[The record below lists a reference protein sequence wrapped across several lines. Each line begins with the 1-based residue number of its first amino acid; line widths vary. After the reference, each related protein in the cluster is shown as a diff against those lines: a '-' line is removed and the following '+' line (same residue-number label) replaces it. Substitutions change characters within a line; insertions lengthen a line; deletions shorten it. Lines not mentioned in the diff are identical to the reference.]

1 MTNDVP
7 LIKLCPNCDAIIPIE
22 SPECSYCHY
31 VYPQVTLTEEEVD
44 MSHQEVVTALND
56 AFFRL
61 ERYMNGKLPDY
72 EGFPF
77 TRYML
82 ILFIKTRETANY
94 NYANCKLI
102 GKYWWVVQ
110 QVIIDVQKGDYETY
124 AADHNDDFD
133 DAYGDLK
140 TIAEDY
146 VHEFIS
152 FATEDEITEETKK
165 HSITDVVAH
174 IKTSEEAKSGKKSA
188 DLAGLP
194 LKKFFKKIKDCS
206 ITQLEI
212 LNHVESLTEMKLSK
226 LKLLATDFNVYFYP
240 RKEEEEAKYS
250 LENID
255 AAIKDLQQRQKQIP
269 YKEIPDFDKA
279 TKDERGKII
288 HPVPTFKILDIER
301 LFFPFKFFGC
311 YQFINLLETLL
322 EKYEKT
328 DKTPETVAPNPLR
341 QNLGRLGFDQ
351 LKFGKLSL
359 DEAYSVLMENDAPFQ
374 IAFLNEAGF
383 IKSVEKVQSKTK
395 ASLHKIIAAALN
407 CPERTV
413 KGNLNVLNPVS
424 KENRKRYTA
433 HLHLSDVQKL
443 LGK

>member
-1 MTNDVP
+1 MTNDLP
-7 LIKLCPNCDAIIPIE
+7 LIKICPNCDAMIPIE
-22 SPECSYCHY
+22 SLECSHCPY
-31 VYPQVTLTEEEVD
+31 VYPQVILTEAEED

-61 ERYMNGKLPDY
+61 ERYMDGKLPAY

-77 TRYML
+77 ARYML

-94 NYANCKLI
+94 NYVNCKLI
-102 GKYWWVVQ
+102 GKYWWVIQ
-110 QVIIDVQKGDYETY
+110 QVIVDVQKGDYETY
-124 AADHNDDFD
+124 AADHNDDFN
-133 DAYGDLK
+133 DAYGDL
-140 TIAEDY
+140 TIIAEDY
-146 VHEFIS
+146 VDEFMS
-152 FATEDEITEETKK
+152 FATEDEIAEETKK
-165 HSITDVVAH
+165 HSITDIFAH
-174 IKTSEEAKSGKKSA
+174 IKTSEDAKSRKKSG
-188 DLAGLP
+188 DLAGQP

-212 LNHVESLTEMKLSK
+212 LNYVESLTEMKLSK

-250 LENID
+250 LEDID

-279 TKDERGKII
+279 TKDEHGTII
-288 HPVPTFKILDIER
+288 HPVPTLKVLNIER
-301 LFFPFKFFGC
+301 LFFPFKFYCC
-311 YQFINLLETLL
+311 YQFINLLESLI
-322 EKYEKT
+322 EKHEKT
-328 DKTPETVAPNPLR
+328 EMTQESVAPNPLR
-341 QNLGRLGFDQ
+341 QNLSKLGFEQ
-351 LKFGKLSL
+351 FKFGKLSL
-359 DEAYSVLMENDAPFQ
+359 DEAYSVLMENDTPFQ

-383 IKSVEKVQSKTK
+383 IKNAEKAQANTK
-395 ASLHKIIAAALN
+395 ARLHKIIATALD

-433 HLHLSDVQKL
+433 HLHLPDVQKL